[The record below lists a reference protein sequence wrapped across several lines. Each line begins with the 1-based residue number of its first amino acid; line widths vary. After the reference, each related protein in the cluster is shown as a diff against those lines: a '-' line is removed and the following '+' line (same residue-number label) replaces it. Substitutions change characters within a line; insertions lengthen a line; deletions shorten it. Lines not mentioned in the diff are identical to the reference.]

1 MQEEKTYE
9 KKRGSFFDAF
19 FHLDDC
25 RLIKL
30 PRRKKWSHKWYRVK
44 NSQRNVKIEM
54 GELRKKHET
63 ECSAILKGKRGA
75 NVNGSPRGNKR
86 DSQTML
92 LQTKSKGGEVGY
104 DTKRLS

>member
-1 MQEEKTYE
+1 MHLIFLIGMQEEKTYE

-44 NSQRNVKIEM
+44 NSQRNVRIERW
-54 GELRKKHET
+54 GELRKNT
-63 ECSAILKGKRGA
+63 
-75 NVNGSPRGNKR
+75 
-86 DSQTML
+86 
-92 LQTKSKGGEVGY
+92 
-104 DTKRLS
+104 RLNAVQF

>member
-44 NSQRNVKIEM
+44 NSQRNVRIDDA
-54 GELRKKHET
+54 GELRKKQKT
-63 ECSAILKGKRGA
+63 EYSAILKGKGALTSMAHPGAIKGIVVRLCWSYKQRG
-75 NVNGSPRGNKR
+75 
-86 DSQTML
+86 
-92 LQTKSKGGEVGY
+92 
-104 DTKRLS
+104 